1 MKYQVRLT
9 LLEPMLG
16 TVPKDPEVYATHVA
30 AKAAELSDEALA
42 EELETVE
49 HVEEKG
55 WTGFHQADGH
65 PIIYDYVIKGFFK
78 DACGMLRR
86 VDGSKSSKIRAYKKE
101 IDGLVFVAPR
111 QIQVFPNGGELG
123 VLERPLRAATAQ
135 GERVTLA
142 RSDTVPA
149 GSTLVF
155 TINVLGGSISEELL
169 REWLDYGE
177 NRGLGQWRNAGYG
190 RFGYTLKKLD

>member
-1 MKYQVRLT
+1 MAFCSS
-9 LLEPMLG
+9 P
-16 TVPKDPEVYATHVA
+16 PPN
-30 AKAAELSDEALA
+30 
-42 EELETVE
+42 
-49 HVEEKG
+49 
-55 WTGFHQADGH
+55 TG
-65 PIIYDYVIKGFFK
+65 
-78 DACGMLRR
+78 
-86 VDGSKSSKIRAYKKE
+86 
-101 IDGLVFVAPR
+101 
-111 QIQVFPNGGELG
+111 FPNGGELG